1 MNPIPTRLRL
11 LVPTLLGLAA
21 SAGPSA
27 VGFETTVSYDF
38 IPDGTP
44 RAIPD
49 AQLAPTVLALDIAAS
64 GLATIQSVELDLR
77 LAGTPDAPGFAGDM
91 VVYLVRD
98 LEQTAFLLN
107 RVGVG
112 VGIGDAAATGFF
124 YSGWNV
130 TFSDDASGPGIHD
143 TEPDTDL
150 MIGAWAPDARAQ
162 AGDPTDLGQFGLG
175 IFAGAPADGT
185 WHLALVDASP
195 GGTMWLE
202 GATLRLAGDM
212 APVIPET
219 GAAGVAAAVVLA
231 GAILA
236 RRIGRR

>member
-1 MNPIPTRLRL
+1 MNPTPARLRL
-11 LVPTLLGLAA
+11 FAATLLALAA
-21 SAGPSA
+21 SAVPSA

-38 IPDGTP
+38 IPDGVP

-49 AQLAPTVLALDIAAS
+49 AQLAPTVLELDLAAS
-64 GLATIQSVELDLR
+64 GLAAIQSVELDLR

-91 VVYLVRD
+91 IVYLVHD

-112 VGIGDAAATGFF
+112 VGIGDGAATGFF

-130 TFSDDASGPGIHD
+130 TFSDEASGPGIHD
-143 TEPDTDL
+143 TEPGSDL
-150 MIGAWAPDARAQ
+150 MIGSWAPDARAQ
-162 AGDPTDLGQFGLG
+162 AGDPTDLAHFGLG

-202 GATLRLAGDM
+202 GATLRLAGETT
-212 APVIPET
+212 PVVPET
-219 GAAGVAAAVVLA
+219 GAGGVAAAAVLA

-236 RRIGRR
+236 RRAGGK